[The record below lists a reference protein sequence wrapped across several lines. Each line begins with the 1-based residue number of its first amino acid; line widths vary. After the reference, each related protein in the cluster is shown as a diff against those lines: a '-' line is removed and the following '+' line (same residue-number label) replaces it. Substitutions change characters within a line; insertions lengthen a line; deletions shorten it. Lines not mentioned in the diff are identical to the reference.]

1 MSEYSLH
8 TQWIASTTWGL
19 ACGVTAGDTMHL
31 GLRQYWSPMPC
42 PNGLPLLNTL
52 PRDNAGH
59 RARVDKARRDAA
71 EWSALIDLREAAKAI
86 PVEVIL
92 DDVKAIRKWARS
104 LLPTQ

>member
-1 MSEYSLH
+1 MSEYSRH
-8 TQWIASTTWGL
+8 VQWIASMRDGL
-19 ACGVTAGDTMHL
+19 AYGVTAGDTFYC
-31 GLRQYWSPMPC
+31 GFRTYWSPMPA
-42 PNGLPLLNTL
+42 PNGLPVLDTL
-52 PRDNAGH
+52 PSDNAGH

-92 DDVKAIRKWARS
+92 DDVKAIRTWARS